1 MRQAGERKGAHLRH
15 FFFALALTFLGGAST
30 AHAMQCGNRIVR
42 QGDASPRVRQVCGEP
57 SEINL
62 RVVERS
68 RTIHRQLPDGSVIS
82 DTITVAVQLEDWV
95 YDFGPQRFVRV
106 VTFESGEVVDI
117 RTLGY
122 GTVNGRSAP
131 GE

>member
-1 MRQAGERKGAHLRH
+1 MRLASFCL
-15 FFFALALTFLGGAST
+15 ALALFGSATVHATT
-30 AHAMQCGNRIVR
+30 AHAMQCGNRLVR
-42 QGDASPRVRQVCGEP
+42 QGDASPRVREVCGEP
-57 SEINL
+57 TEIRV

-82 DTITVAVQLEDWV
+82 DTITVAVELEDWV

-106 VTFESGEVVDI
+106 VTFESGQVVDI

-122 GTVNGRSAP
+122 GTPNGRPAP